1 MDFIS
6 ILEATI
12 MSKKQ
17 LPILYRNL
25 LYKRGN
31 YILDRR

>member
-1 MDFIS
+1 MDFNPNF
-6 ILEATI
+6 EATI

-31 YILDRR
+31 YFLDRR